1 MPRSLTLSRPER
13 SRHSQA
19 SDLIARGGS
28 RAVSDD
34 ELSAR
39 QSLLRQEAAALL
51 EELDRS
57 GILAEI
63 GPLALAGSYVS
74 ELMSWRD
81 LDVMVRVGAD
91 YGPKDAL
98 QLISH
103 LMDLPG
109 VVGFDYRDERA
120 HRSPTG
126 QSRDERYHIPFMIDR
141 GAGIWRLDLTL
152 WLHDLHQ
159 NITAWHESLRDS
171 ITDDQRSAVLRIK
184 DVWFRLP
191 NYPDQI
197 SGLEIYTAVIEDDVR
212 TPSQFDGWLAERG
225 FQSPNPA

>member
-1 MPRSLTLSRPER
+1 M
-13 SRHSQA
+13 
-19 SDLIARGGS
+19 
-28 RAVSDD
+28 
-34 ELSAR
+34 
-39 QSLLRQEAAALL
+39 L

-63 GPLALAGSYVS
+63 GPLVLAGSYVS

-81 LDVMVRVGAD
+81 LDVMLLVGAD
-91 YGPKDAL
+91 YSPKEVL

-141 GAGIWRLDLTL
+141 GVGVWRLDLTL

-171 ITDDQRSAVLRIK
+171 ITDDQRAAVLRIK

-191 NYPDQI
+191 IYPDQI
-197 SGLEIYTAVIEDDVR
+197 SGLDIYTAVIDDDVR
-212 TPSQFDGWLAERG
+212 TPSQFSDWLAARSSLG
-225 FQSPNPA
+225 S

>member
-1 MPRSLTLSRPER
+1 V
-13 SRHSQA
+13 
-19 SDLIARGGS
+19 S

-81 LDVMVRVGAD
+81 LDVMLRVGAD
-91 YGPKDAL
+91 YSPKDVL
-98 QLISH
+98 RLISQ

-109 VVGFDYRDERA
+109 VIGFDYRDERA

-126 QSRDERYHIPFMIDR
+126 QSRDERYHIPFMINR

-159 NITAWHESLRDS
+159 NLTAWHESLRDS

-191 NYPDQI
+191 IYPDQI
-197 SGLEIYTAVIEDDVR
+197 SGLDIYTAVIDDDVR
-212 TPSQFDGWLAERG
+212 TPSQFSDWLADR
-225 FQSPNPA
+225 SSLAS

>member
-1 MPRSLTLSRPER
+1 ML
-13 SRHSQA
+13 A
-19 SDLIARGGS
+19 
-28 RAVSDD
+28 
-34 ELSAR
+34 EL
-39 QSLLRQEAAALL
+39 E
-51 EELDRS
+51 RS

-81 LDVMVRVGAD
+81 LDVMLRVGAD
-91 YGPKDAL
+91 YSPRDVL
-98 QLISH
+98 QLISQ

-109 VVGFDYRDERA
+109 VVGFDYRDERG

-152 WLHDLHQ
+152 WLHDLHR
-159 NITAWHESLRDS
+159 NLTAWHESLRDS
-171 ITDDQRSAVLRIK
+171 ITDDQRTAVLRIK

-212 TPSQFDGWLAERG
+212 TPSQFNGWLAARG
-225 FQSPNPA
+225 LPAS

>member
-1 MPRSLTLSRPER
+1 MPRSLPLSRPAR
-13 SRHSQA
+13 LRHSQA
-19 SDLIARGGS
+19 SDLIARVVY
-28 RAVSDD
+28 RAASDE

-51 EELDRS
+51 EELHRS
-57 GILAEI
+57 GILVDI
-63 GPLALAGSYVS
+63 GPLAVAGSYVS

-81 LDVMVRVGAD
+81 LDVMLQVGAD
-91 YGPKDAL
+91 YSPKDVL

-103 LMDLPG
+103 LMELLE
-109 VVGFDYRDERA
+109 VIGFDYRDERA

-126 QSRDERYHIPFMIDR
+126 QSRDERYHIPLMIDR

-159 NITAWHESLRDS
+159 NLTAWHESLRDS
-171 ITDDQRSAVLRIK
+171 ITDDQRAAVLRIK

-197 SGLEIYTAVIEDDVR
+197 SGLDIYTAVLEDDVR
-212 TPSQFDGWLAERG
+212 TPSQFKGWLAARRL
-225 FQSPNPA
+225 PVR